1 LLLSLQNDLRVE
13 QPPVLTPPIFHII
26 RIAHKLNQ
34 KAGRYL
40 QQQAMPS
47 TRRTFNE
54 LIGIRLN
61 SEAPLQVMVMM
72 DAGNHAGVST
82 WSSHRHQSRGALTR
96 KDSFMA
102 DVKLHLIDSSVS
114 FERVMWKLNG
124 LFFYQ
129 EIN

>member
-1 LLLSLQNDLRVE
+1 
-13 QPPVLTPPIFHII
+13 
-26 RIAHKLNQ
+26 
-34 KAGRYL
+34 
-40 QQQAMPS
+40 MPS

-82 WSSHRHQSRGALTR
+82 WSSHRHESRGALTR

-114 FERVMWKLNG
+114 FERVMWKLNA